1 MSDTSDHDLPLLGP
15 EDPPP
20 VAVVNPAGQAPV
32 LLICDHASNAVP
44 RALHGLGLT
53 ERDLHR
59 HIAYDIGSADI
70 TRLLA
75 QALDAP
81 AVLAGYSRLVIDC
94 NRALGHP
101 DSIVRESDGVVIPGN
116 AEVSPGDARDRAA
129 SCFWPYHRRI
139 GAGIA
144 GFAQRGI
151 RPAIVAVHGFTP
163 VLAGEERPWHVGIL
177 WGEDGRI
184 AVPLIDALR
193 RRTGMVIGDNQPYSG
208 RLQYGYS
215 ISVHAGETGLPNVL
229 IELREDIVAAAEDRR
244 RTAALLA
251 DALRPI
257 LLDSGLPGITVRD
270 LPQGEEG

>member
-20 VAVVNPAGQAPV
+20 VSVVNPTGQAPV

-44 RALHGLGLT
+44 RALGGLGLT

-59 HIAYDIGSADI
+59 HIAYDIGSAEI

-75 QALDAP
+75 EALDAP
-81 AVLAGYSRLVIDC
+81 AVLAGYSRLVVDC
-94 NRALGHP
+94 NRHLGHP

-116 AEVSPGDARDRAA
+116 AEVSPADARDRAA

-144 GFAQRGI
+144 GFAERGI
-151 RPAIVAVHGFTP
+151 RPAVVAVHGFTP
-163 VLAGEERPWHVGIL
+163 VLGGAKRPWHIGIL

-193 RRTGMVIGDNQPYSG
+193 RDTGMAIGDNEPYSG
-208 RLQYGYS
+208 RLHYGYS
-215 ISVHAGETGLPNVL
+215 VSVHAGETGLPNVL
-229 IELREDIVAAAEDRR
+229 IELREDIVAAEDDRR

-251 DALRPI
+251 EALRPI
-257 LLDSGLPGITVRD
+257 LFDPGLPGIAVRG
-270 LPQGEEG
+270 LSHGEEG